1 MKIKLNG
8 KDIEIETENKM
19 SIVSL
24 LVWKGIIP
32 STVVV
37 EYNYQIPEREIWQ
50 DIELKDGDNIEIIKF
65 MGGG

>member
-24 LVWKGIIP
+24 LVWKGIVP
-32 STVVV
+32 ATVIV
-37 EYNYQIPEREIWQ
+37 EYNFNIPERGKWQ
-50 DIELKDGDNIEIIKF
+50 DIELKEGDNIEIIKF

>member
-8 KDIEIETENKM
+8 NDIEIENRM

-32 STVVV
+32 SSVIV
-37 EYNYQIPEREIWQ
+37 EYNYNIPEKGTWQ
-50 DIELKDGDNIEIIKF
+50 DIVLKEGDNIEIIKF